1 MTYKDGT
8 MDHFEVGEDG
18 LLSETPITDLASWYS
33 QHCPQT
39 PHLAFE
45 AQFMLMRTYMS
56 LKLDSPF
63 ELRGGITRARYNVLR
78 MLAQSPEQRLQM
90 TDIVTGMNVSPTNI
104 TKLVDVLVEDNYV
117 RRAPDPLDKRK
128 FWVELMPEGKRIFEE
143 IVPDVGDHVRAFWT
157 GISEQEMRTLVHLLS
172 RIRLNSMTAD
182 SFAQHARSLVTP
194 PVMVSGAVAREP
206 ISTY

>member
-1 MTYKDGT
+1 MNQ
-8 MDHFEVGEDG
+8 FEVGEDG
-18 LLSETPITDLASWYS
+18 LLSEMPVTDLATWYHE
-33 QHCPQT
+33 HCPET
-39 PHLAFE
+39 PPMAFE

-78 MLAQSPEQRLQM
+78 LLSQAPDERLLM

-117 RRAPDPLDKRK
+117 RRAPDPVDKRK
-128 FWVELMPEGKRIFEE
+128 FWVELTPEGLGIFEE
-143 IVPDVGDHVRAFWT
+143 IVPDVGEHVRAFWD

-172 RIRLNSMTAD
+172 RIRLNAMTSD
-182 SFAQHARSLVTP
+182 SFAHHAKSLVTP
-194 PVMVSGAVAREP
+194 PSMVSGVTAQEP
-206 ISTY
+206 ISSY

>member
-1 MTYKDGT
+1 MNQ
-8 MDHFEVGEDG
+8 FEVGEDG
-18 LLSETPITDLASWYS
+18 LLSETPVTDLATWYNE
-33 QHCPQT
+33 HCPNT
-39 PHLAFE
+39 PSLAFE

-63 ELRGGITRARYNVLR
+63 ELRGGVTRARYNLLR
-78 MLAQSPEQRLQM
+78 LLAQSPEQRLLM
-90 TDIVTGMNVSPTNI
+90 TDIVISMNVSPTNI

-143 IVPDVGDHVRAFWT
+143 IVPDVGDHVRAFWN

-172 RIRLNSMTAD
+172 RIRLNAMTSD
-182 SFAQHARSLVTP
+182 SFSQHAKSLVTP
-194 PVMVSGAVAREP
+194 PSMISGAAAREP

>member
-8 MDHFEVGEDG
+8 MDQFEVGEDG

-117 RRAPDPLDKRK
+117 RRAPDPDDKRK

-157 GISEQEMRTLVHLLS
+157 GISEREMRTLVHLLS
-172 RIRLNSMTAD
+172 RIRLNAMTAD

-194 PVMVSGAVAREP
+194 PAMLSGAVAREP

>member
-1 MTYKDGT
+1 MNQ
-8 MDHFEVGEDG
+8 FEVGEDG
-18 LLSETPITDLASWYS
+18 LLSETPVAELAAWYGE
-33 QHCPQT
+33 HCPET
-39 PHLAFE
+39 PLLAFE

-78 MLAQSPEQRLQM
+78 ILAQAPEERLLM
-90 TDIVTGMNVSPTNI
+90 TDIVTRMNVSPTNI

-117 RRAPDPLDKRK
+117 RRVPDPIDKRK
-128 FWVELMPEGKRIFEE
+128 FWVELMPAGRLIFEE
-143 IVPDVGDHVRAFWT
+143 FVPDVGDHVRSFWQ

-172 RIRLNSMTAD
+172 RIRLNAMTSD
-182 SFAQHARSLVTP
+182 SFAHHAKSLVSP
-194 PVMVSGAVAREP
+194 PQMISGAAAREP

>member
-1 MTYKDGT
+1 
-8 MDHFEVGEDG
+8 MDQFEVGEDG

-104 TKLVDVLVEDNYV
+104 TKLVDVLVDDNYV
-117 RRAPDPLDKRK
+117 RRAPDPDDKRK
-128 FWVELMPEGKRIFEE
+128 FWVELLPQGQRIFEE

-157 GISEQEMRTLVHLLS
+157 GISEREMRTLVHLLS
-172 RIRLNSMTAD
+172 RIRLNAMTAD

-194 PVMVSGAVAREP
+194 PAIVSGAVAREP
-206 ISTY
+206 VSTY